1 LLDANL
7 FMHLDDVRETAYWWQ
22 IDYNKQRPHHA
33 LGGIPPVAYRIKNAE
48 NSTNEPTA

>member
-7 FMHLDDVRETAYWWQ
+7 FMRLDDVRETAYWWQ

-33 LGGIPPVAYRIKNAE
+33 FGRHPAGSLSNQERRKLY
-48 NSTNEPTA
+48 